1 MIKRLVD
8 ITGALVGLIFLSPLL
23 AFAAAA
29 VLVSSGWPVLFR
41 QERVGTGGRRFLILK
56 FRTMRVDADSSGPG
70 VTRADDSRVTKIGA
84 VLRGMKLDELPQLWN
99 VLRGEM
105 SLVGPRPELPM
116 YVSLYEA
123 RFSSVLTV
131 RPGLTDPASIVFRDE
146 QRFLRGANHEED
158 YVRRILP
165 RKLGLYERY
174 IRRASLAYD
183 LKLIAETL
191 RRLIF
196 PCCRRGG
203 R

>member
-1 MIKRLVD
+1 MIKRVVD
-8 ITGALVGLIFLSPLL
+8 IGGALAGLIFLSPLFAL
-23 AFAAAA
+23 AAVA
-29 VLVSSGWPVLFR
+29 VLVSSGWPVLFQ
-41 QERVGTGGRRFLILK
+41 QERVGARGRLFWILK
-56 FRTMRVDADSSGPG
+56 FRTMRTDACSPGPG
-70 VTRADDSRVTKIGA
+70 VTRADDPRVTKLGA
-84 VLRGMKLDELPQLWN
+84 VLRKMKLDELPQLWN
-99 VLRGEM
+99 VLRGDM

-123 RFSSVLTV
+123 RFAGVLSV

-165 RKLGLYERY
+165 RKLGLYEHY
-174 IRRASLAYD
+174 VRRASFAYD
-183 LKLIAETL
+183 LNLIAETL

-196 PCCRRGG
+196 PRSRRKS